1 MIMEVYFII
10 LNTVLVLMVAKL
22 SIQSR
27 LFIIKICIVSEI
39 KKKKNTLSD
48 IFYVKLQNTNITIG
62 QRERMSESDI
72 IKLNKRYKCPGF

>member
-72 IKLNKRYKCPGF
+72 IKLNKRYKYPGF